1 MSFSITLSI
10 NNSPNNKIYK
20 DLTAITTINGTLKNS
35 TSILTPTI
43 LIDVP
48 VSTTLST
55 ISTANYAYIEYFNNR
70 KYFITDIR
78 AIRNN
83 LIEIDLKCD
92 VLSTY
97 ADEIVAQQAII
108 KRQENKYN
116 LYLNDG
122 SLQVY
127 QNSTILTQPFPTGF
141 TTNEYVLAVAGG

>member
-1 MSFSITLSI
+1 MSFTVTFST
-10 NNSPNNKIYK
+10 NNSPNNKVYK
-20 DLTAITTINGTLKNS
+20 DLTAVISLQGTLKNS
-35 TSILTPTI
+35 TSIISPTI

-55 ISTANYAYIEYFNNR
+55 LSTANYAYIESFNGR
-70 KYFITDIR
+70 KYFITDIK
-78 AIRNN
+78 AVKNN
-83 LIEIDLKCD
+83 LIEVDMKCD

-97 ADEIVAQQAII
+97 ADEIIQQQAII

>member
-1 MSFSITLSI
+1 MSFTVTLSI

-48 VSTTLST
+48 VSTALST
-55 ISTANYAYIEYFNNR
+55 ISTANYAYIEYFNGR

-78 AIRNN
+78 TVRNN

-97 ADEIVAQQAII
+97 ANDIVSQTAII
-108 KRQENKYN
+108 KKHENKYN

-122 SLQVY
+122 TFKVY
-127 QNSTILTQPFPTGF
+127 QNPKIQVKKFPNGF
-141 TTNEYVLAVAGG
+141 TNSEYVLSIAGG

>member
-55 ISTANYAYIEYFNNR
+55 ISTANYAYIEYFNGR
-70 KYFITDIR
+70 KYFITDVR
-78 AIRNN
+78 AVRNN